1 VVGCFRRFFCN
12 GGNIL
17 SVKIS
22 MRVQFY
28 DTDEMGV
35 VHHANYIRWFETGRV
50 EYLRRFDLNLND
62 LIADEILFPIIEVK
76 AKYFH
81 PAHFDDELEIETTAR
96 ALTKVK
102 MEFDYTVTRRSDGL
116 VLVKGYSENVFT
128 NTKTGK
134 IIKLPDKYFAKL
146 EQAMIAEAEEKNA
159 DN

>member
-1 VVGCFRRFFCN
+1 M
-12 GGNIL
+12 
-17 SVKIS
+17 SVKIF

-50 EYLRRFDLNLND
+50 EYLRKFGLNLND
-62 LIADEILFPIIEVK
+62 LVADDILFPIIEIK

-81 PAHFDDELEIETTAR
+81 PAHFDDELEIKTTAR

-102 MEFDYTVTRRSDGL
+102 MEFDYVVSRRADGEILVT
-116 VLVKGYSENVFT
+116 GYSKNVFT

-134 IIKLPDKYFAKL
+134 ISKLPDKYFSKL
-146 EQAMIAEAEEKNA
+146 EQAVIAEAEDKNA
-159 DN
+159 DT